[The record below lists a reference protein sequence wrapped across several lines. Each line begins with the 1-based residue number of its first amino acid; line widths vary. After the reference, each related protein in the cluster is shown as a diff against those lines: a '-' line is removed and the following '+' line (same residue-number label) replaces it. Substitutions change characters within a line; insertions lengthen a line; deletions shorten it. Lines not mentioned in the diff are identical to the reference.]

1 MKNIPFILVF
11 SIFCR
16 LTTTAQEKNAPDN
29 LKHQATE
36 MGAAFLKED
45 YKTFTHYSHPK
56 IVTMMGG
63 QEKMAGSLSQMI
75 EGMKRKGMAF
85 LNITFG
91 EPSKLIKAGSEWQC
105 TLPQHTE
112 IQMPDG
118 RIMVTSTL
126 IAISTDNG
134 RHWVFVDTSNKDIA
148 AIKKVLPNISS
159 AIVIPPSQP
168 PVRL

>member
-1 MKNIPFILVF
+1 MKKILFIALFPVL
-11 SIFCR
+11 CH
-16 LTTTAQEKNAPDN
+16 LATTAQEKNAPDN
-29 LKHQATE
+29 LKHDATE

-45 YKTFTHYSHPK
+45 YKTFVHYSHPK

-63 QEKMAGSLSQMI
+63 QDKMAGSLSQMI

-91 EPSKLIKAGSEWQC
+91 EPSKLIKAGAEWQC
-105 TLPQHTE
+105 TLPQRTE

-118 RIMVTSTL
+118 KIRVTSTL
-126 IAISTDNG
+126 IAISSDNG

-159 AIVIPPSQP
+159 AIVIPPPQP